1 MLSFRKNTSMA
12 IVLGQSAVA
21 VKPDE
26 DTILQLFLYRCD
38 RQRVKLETPAVTAP
52 KFKETNH
59 EKPDE
64 KINTVEEQ

>member
-1 MLSFRKNTSMA
+1 MA

-26 DTILQLFLYRCD
+26 DTIPKLFLYRCD
-38 RQRVKLETPAVTAP
+38 RQRVKLETPAITAP

-64 KINTVEEQ
+64 KINRVEEQ